1 MLNNQFTYKRL
12 FRFILILFISFLLKF
27 SLLNCS
33 VLVVPFFISLLY
45 LGFPIIDCALAFF
58 IPFLITL
65 DLHLIIPSL
74 VIALSLS
81 LVFLIYR
88 KKNKL
93 VKSEL
98 IAYSL
103 LACTLFIF
111 LTHKG
116 ELLHKVIYLSISSVL
131 TFVFI
136 SSSRI
141 IFIKKFNYKLLGDE
155 IACLSLFSL
164 PLFLGIINLFNVET
178 AKAISIFIILLTSN
192 LFGGGISVA
201 CSVVLSI
208 APTIVTESLNYTA
221 VYAIFGLASLLF
233 RKNYQLFS
241 AFLLLGIDL
250 IFMIVLKIYGPF
262 DIYSIIYS
270 VVAVIVYL
278 FLPSS
283 ILDDVKSKINNLSS
297 KLLPKYAINRLR
309 LSVADKLHNVS
320 SVFYQIEDSF
330 KKLKSSVSSSPE
342 LLSKMADEIII
353 RVCESCPKYNVCKQH
368 NLPHHAELVKILS
381 IGIAKNK
388 VSLID
393 LTNDF
398 IKKCS
403 YANSVLFEMNKL
415 LGEYNQKIKELEDVS
430 QGKELICLQAQ
441 GIATLLKK
449 MAVDYS
455 TITQFSSEIERKL
468 AVELRRNNLP
478 FNELYVLKNGDDIE
492 INVVCNT
499 SVLLKP
505 NFLKTISKVTKEPMS
520 ITSKTNISMELSAI
534 TIKNAPLKDACFGV
548 ASKVKNNQNLSG
560 DTHSLSKLNE
570 SKFLIALSDGM
581 GSGIRAENT
590 SKTAI
595 SLIESFYKAGLD
607 SDLILN
613 IVNKVLTINT
623 DDNFSAIDIVV
634 VNLHSMIADF
644 IKIGAPYSFIL
655 SDESVKII
663 EGSSLPLGILDDLS
677 PSGCRA
683 NLKDGDTIITFTDGI
698 SDAFTSSTDL
708 IDFIRTLDNKNP
720 QLIADS
726 ILNKALELDGN
737 IPKDDMT
744 VLAVRIFSKT
754 SHIDLE

>member
-1 MLNNQFTYKRL
+1 MINNQFTYKRL
-12 FRFILILFISFLLKF
+12 FRFVLTFIISFLLIRAF
-27 SLLNCS
+27 NNSSILI
-33 VLVVPFFISLLY
+33 VPFFISLLY
-45 LGFPIIDCALAFF
+45 LGLPLIDCALAFLL
-58 IPFLITL
+58 PFLLTF
-65 DLHLIIPSL
+65 DLYLIVPSL
-74 VIALSLS
+74 VICIFLTAI
-81 LVFLIYR
+81 FLIYR
-88 KKNKL
+88 KKNTL
-93 VKSEL
+93 IKSEL
-98 IAYSL
+98 IAYTL
-103 LACTLFIF
+103 IACTVFIF

-116 ELLHKVIYLSISSVL
+116 ELLHKIIYLSLSTIL

-141 IFIKKFNYKLLGDE
+141 IFIKKFNYKLLGEE

-164 PLFLGIINLFNVET
+164 PLFLGIINFFNVET
-178 AKAISIFIILLTSN
+178 AKAVSMFIILLTAN
-192 LFGGGISVA
+192 LFGGAISVA

-208 APTIVTESLNYTA
+208 APTILTNSLNYTA
-221 VYAIFGLASLLF
+221 VYAIFGLCSLLF
-233 RKNYQLFS
+233 RKNNQILS
-241 AFLLLGIDL
+241 AFLLLFIDL
-250 IFMIVLKIYGPF
+250 VFMVVLKIYGPY
-262 DIYSIIYS
+262 DVNSIIYS
-270 VVAVIVYL
+270 VVSIVIYL
-278 FLPSS
+278 FLPNKQ
-283 ILDDVKSKINNLSS
+283 LDKTRNKINNLSS
-297 KLLPKYAINRLR
+297 KLLPKYAINRIR
-309 LSVADKLHNVS
+309 ISVADKLHNVS

-330 KKLKSSVSSSPE
+330 KKLKNTISSSPE

-353 RVCESCPKYNVCKQH
+353 RVCESCPKYSICKQN

-381 IGIAKNK
+381 IGVAKSK

-403 YANSVLFEMNKL
+403 YANSVIFEMNRL
-415 LGEYNQKIKELEDVS
+415 IGEYKQKIKELEDIS
-430 QGKELICLQAQ
+430 QGKELICLQSQ
-441 GIATLLKK
+441 GVATLLKN
-449 MAVDYS
+449 MAIDYS
-455 TITQFSSEIERKL
+455 TIAPFSSESEKNI
-468 AVELRRNNLP
+468 ANALRRNNLP
-478 FNELYVLKNGDDIE
+478 FNELFVLSNGDDIE

-499 SVLLKP
+499 AVLLKP
-505 NFLKTISKVTKEPMS
+505 NFLSTISKVVGQPVS

-534 TIKNAPLKDACFGV
+534 TIKNAPLKDASFGV
-548 ASKVKNNQNLSG
+548 ASKVKSNQNLSG
-560 DTHSLSKLNE
+560 DTHSLSKINE
-570 SKFLIALSDGM
+570 GKFLIALSDGM
-581 GSGIRAENT
+581 GSGVRAENT

-607 SDLILN
+607 SQLILN

-634 VNLHSMIADF
+634 VNLHTMMADF

-677 PSGCRA
+677 PSGCHA

-698 SDAFTSSTDL
+698 SDAFSSSTDL

-737 IPKDDMT
+737 IAKDDMT
-744 VLAVRIFSKT
+744 VLCVRIFSKS
-754 SHIDLE
+754 SHINIA